1 MRLLAFVAAGCGC
14 ALALLPGAPARA
26 LSLEEA
32 LVRAGQRRLEIA
44 AIPSETQAGEGNVVQ
59 ASVGPA
65 AELDLETQSDLG
77 DSKVEIIFVQERG
90 GKRDARVAAARAEL
104 EALGARAEVLRLDV
118 GYQVRKAYSAVI
130 AAEQSLRLTE
140 EARALARSLT
150 ETVAEKVRAGAASPI
165 EETRAAVRL
174 HGTSAEVERARREV
188 ALARADLA
196 LAVGDDGVRSQPL
209 EGRLSEDTSLPDAA
223 APAARLSSSPDLKHL
238 DRQVAV
244 RRSILAAEQAQSS
257 RDISWRAA
265 AHYNSPDEEAWLSF
279 GVTIPLFGS
288 GRNRGALAAAAADV
302 DRAEQERAAAERRRT
317 AEWER
322 AQAGLQASAREAE
335 ILRDEVLA
343 GAERAFA
350 TVQEGYRLGKFPYLD
365 VLDASQ
371 VLLEARLQHTAA
383 LAALAQARIDV
394 DRLLGAT
401 DLFTSNVSR

>member
-104 EALGARAEVLRLDV
+104 EALGARAKVLRLDV
-118 GYQVRKAYSAVI
+118 GYQVRKAYTAVI

-196 LAVGDDGVRSQPL
+196 LAVGDHGVRSEPL
-209 EGRLSEDTSLPDAA
+209 EGRLSEDTKLPDAT
-223 APAARLSSSPDLKHL
+223 APAGPLSASPDLKHL

-322 AQAGLQASAREAE
+322 TQAGLQASAREAE

-371 VLLEARLQHTAA
+371 VLLEARLQFTAA

-394 DRLLGAT
+394 DRLLGTT
-401 DLFTSNVSR
+401 DLFSSNASR